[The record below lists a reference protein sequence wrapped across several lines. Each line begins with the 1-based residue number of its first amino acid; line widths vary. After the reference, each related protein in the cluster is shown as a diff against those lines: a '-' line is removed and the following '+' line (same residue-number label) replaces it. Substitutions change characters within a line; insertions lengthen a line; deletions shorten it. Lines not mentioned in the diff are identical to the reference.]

1 LIEPEAKRCRASSG
15 RGERP
20 SFLGLCGRGTS
31 LTLGS
36 WVVAV
41 LVVALPQTG
50 RAQQAASLLNVS
62 SDASREFYQ
71 SVDTAFT
78 AVWKE
83 RTGQDVAI
91 HESFGGSS
99 AQARAVIGGLE
110 ADVVTLALAADI
122 DQISARTGLVPAD
135 WQARLPNHGS
145 PYTSTVVFLVRRGNP
160 KHIRDWG
167 DLVRPGVSVITAN
180 PKTSGGGRWNYLA
193 AWGYALR
200 LRGGTD
206 STARRFV
213 ASLYRNV
220 PVLDAGARGATT
232 TFISRGIGD
241 VLITWENEA
250 LLAARERAP
259 EVVDVVIP
267 SVSILAEPSVAVVDG
282 IATRHGTSAVARAYL
297 HYLYSDAGQELAAR
311 SFYRP
316 RSVAI
321 ARKYAAQFPML
332 TLFTIDDVL
341 GGWPRAQAH
350 FADGG
355 VFDQLYEPSE
365 GARP

>member
-1 LIEPEAKRCRASSG
+1 M
-15 RGERP
+15 
-20 SFLGLCGRGTS
+20 S
-31 LTLGS
+31 LTLR
-36 WVVAV
+36 A
-41 LVVALPQTG
+41 LVVAAFASALPQAG
-50 RAQQAASLLNVS
+50 PAQQAVSLLNVS

-71 SVDTAFT
+71 NIDTAF
-78 AVWKE
+78 ARVWKE
-83 RTGQDVAI
+83 KTGQDVTI

-99 AQARAVIGGLE
+99 TQARAVIGGLE

-122 DQISARTGLVPAD
+122 DQISVRTGLVPTD
-135 WQARLPNHGS
+135 WRTRLPDHGS
-145 PYTSTVVFLVRRGNP
+145 PYTSTVVFLVRKGNP
-160 KHIRDWG
+160 KHIRDWS
-167 DLVRPGVSVITAN
+167 DLARPGVSVITAN
-180 PKTSGGGRWNYLA
+180 PKTSGGARWNYLA

-213 ASLYRNV
+213 ASLYQNV

-232 TFISRGIGD
+232 TFIERRIGD

-250 LLAARERAP
+250 LLVARERAP
-259 EVVDVVIP
+259 EAVDVVIP

-297 HYLYSDAGQELAAR
+297 QYLYSDVGQELAAR
-311 SFYRP
+311 TFYRP

-321 ARKYAAQFPML
+321 ARKYAAQFPTL
-332 TLFTIDDVL
+332 TLFTIDDVF
-341 GGWPRAQAH
+341 GGWQRAQAH

-365 GARP
+365 GTRP

>member
-1 LIEPEAKRCRASSG
+1 MA
-15 RGERP
+15 
-20 SFLGLCGRGTS
+20 
-31 LTLGS
+31 LT
-36 WVVAV
+36 VRV
-41 LVVALPQTG
+41 LVVAAFAWALPEAG
-50 RAQQAASLLNVS
+50 PAQAVSLLNVS

-71 SVDTAFT
+71 SVDTAF
-78 AVWKE
+78 ARAWKE
-83 RTGQDVAI
+83 KTDQDVAI

-99 AQARAVIGGLE
+99 TQARAVIGGLE

-122 DQISARTGLVPAD
+122 DQISTRTGLVPTD
-135 WQARLPNHGS
+135 WQARLPYHGS
-145 PYTSTVVFLVRRGNP
+145 PYTSTVVFLVRKGNP

-167 DLVRPGVSVITAN
+167 DLVRAGVSVITAN
-180 PKTSGGGRWNYLA
+180 PKTSGGARWNYLA

-206 STARRFV
+206 STARHFV
-213 ASLYRNV
+213 ASLFHNV

-232 TFISRGIGD
+232 TFIERGIGD

-250 LLAARERAP
+250 LLAAERAP
-259 EVVDVVIP
+259 EAVDVVIP

-297 HYLYSDAGQELAAR
+297 QYLYSDGGQELAAR

-321 ARKYAAQFPML
+321 ARKYAARFPTL
-332 TLFTIDDVL
+332 TLFTIDDVF
-341 GGWPRAQAH
+341 GGWQRAQATH
-350 FADGG
+350 FAEGG
-355 VFDQLYEPSE
+355 VFDQLYEPTA